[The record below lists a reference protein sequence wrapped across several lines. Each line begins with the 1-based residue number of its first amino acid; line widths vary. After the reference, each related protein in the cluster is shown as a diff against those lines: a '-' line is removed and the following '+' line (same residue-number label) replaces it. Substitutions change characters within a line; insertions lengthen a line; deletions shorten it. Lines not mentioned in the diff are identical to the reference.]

1 MSDIKILTGPEVA
14 KHNSRESCWIIV
26 HGKVYD
32 VTDFLDGTPES
43 PVFHLSPPDDGTAEH
58 PGGSRIILKY
68 AGQDAT

>member
-32 VTDFLDGTPES
+32 VTDFLDGK
-43 PVFHLSPPDDGTAEH
+43 LSRSDSLIWNRDICLQSTLAAAE
-58 PGGSRIILKY
+58 LF
-68 AGQDAT
+68 